1 MASLSLQHINKT
13 YPNGFEA
20 VKDFNLEIEDK
31 EFIIFVGPSGCG
43 KSTTLR
49 MIAGL
54 EEITSGTL
62 KIDGQSCKRCRAER
76 QRYRNGIPE
85 LRSVSAYDRI

>member
-1 MASLSLQHINKT
+1 MAWSKKDCFSILISVKT
-13 YPNGFEA
+13 NRNYIRRNWKWQVYPYSILIKLIQTDFEA

-54 EEITSGTL
+54 EEISRWYL
-62 KIDGQSCKRCRAER
+62 K
-76 QRYRNGIPE
+76 
-85 LRSVSAYDRI
+85 DR